1 MWIIYTSFTNLITEG
16 GSEEQPL
23 SRCSTSIKQYPSRNC
38 MIGFVCISARI
49 LGHHTE
55 SSRLEV
61 CDISLMC
68 NIVSNYYNCL
78 YYNCYH
84 LDHYDH
90 YDHNFYYFSGFF
102 FRKMS
107 TSIIVLLMVS
117 LIFSMVDKSFETFQK
132 PFVSFKPAIFDCR
145 QDQRLGLYFVLL

>member
-1 MWIIYTSFTNLITEG
+1 
-16 GSEEQPL
+16 
-23 SRCSTSIKQYPSRNC
+23 

-102 FRKMS
+102 SENVYFHN
-107 TSIIVLLMVS
+107 SIAHGFID
-117 LIFSMVDKSFETFQK
+117 FFY
-132 PFVSFKPAIFDCR
+132 
-145 QDQRLGLYFVLL
+145 G